1 MWNINVLRHWVAKI
15 QGIENQSLWLKLSFP
30 LMFAYYIGEERV
42 AKLETVRLMGYFFI
56 YPFCNFVF
64 KTGFIIFLKF
74 FYLCKLLYD
83 SLKLSKMYEMPWI
96 SISIRK
102 YRDGVFW
109 GQGDV
114 SKNMVNLFLKCKI
127 NILEAHYFILHF
139 QRVIRYT

>member
-56 YPFCNFVF
+56 YTFCNFVF
-64 KTGFIIFLKF
+64 KTGFLIFLKF

-109 GQGDV
+109 GQEDV

-127 NILEAHYFILHF
+127 NILEADYFILHF
-139 QRVIRYT
+139 QRVIIYT

>member
-1 MWNINVLRHWVAKI
+1 MKYQRSTTLGCQDTEYRKSEFVAKTF
-15 QGIENQSLWLKLSFP
+15 LSFN
-30 LMFAYYIGEERV
+30 V
-42 AKLETVRLMGYFFI
+42 CKLYWWGAGCKIRDRKVDGVFFI
-56 YPFCNFVF
+56 YPFCKFVF
-64 KTGFIIFLKF
+64 KTGFLMFLKF

-109 GQGDV
+109 GQEDV

-127 NILEAHYFILHF
+127 NILEADYFILHF